1 MIYPHKKFFIEKKLV
16 IIMVLE
22 NLEPKIVWDIF
33 ENIIA
38 KTPRPSKHEERIRE
52 VIKDF
57 IFKVGKSNNTDF
69 QIYQDGVGNI
79 LIKKPATPGQ
89 ESIPPIMLQAH
100 LDMVCETD
108 KPEGFDFF
116 TQGIPIRIQNNGEWV
131 DADGTTLGA
140 DNGIGVAFAIAILID
155 TSIESHGP
163 IEVLFTVNE
172 EDGFDGATLLDPS
185 KLSIESKLMIN
196 LDGGP
201 LGEIVI
207 GSVCGRRVRFS
218 KKFTWKEYMESD
230 DLEFNELLIHGLLSG
245 HSGGDIH
252 LPRAN
257 ANKLVSR
264 ILSKIHQEIKIYVCK
279 WQGGTKSNV
288 IPAKSLI
295 KFGIKVKDHDKF
307 EELLNEE
314 ISSIYQYYEKFEPNL
329 KIENKKVSP
338 ENYLS
343 NEDSRLL
350 ISTIHIIP
358 NGVLKKS
365 HIYERFI
372 ESSNNLAIVNTEND
386 KEIIWLYPRSI
397 IRSELDSFCVSMKQL
412 GELGCWRVFLR
423 PVLPEW
429 LPDLE
434 SKFLEHVKKQYDT
447 LLEKPV
453 KTNIIHGGLE
463 TGMISTRISGLQMVA
478 LGPTVEGL
486 HSPSERLKISDV
498 GIIYELL
505 KRIVFNIKEINY

>member
-1 MIYPHKKFFIEKKLV
+1 
-16 IIMVLE
+16 MVLE
-22 NLEPKIVWDIF
+22 NLKPKIVWDIF
-33 ENIIA
+33 EIIA
-38 KTPRPSKHEERIRE
+38 NTPRPSRHEERIRE

-57 IFKVGKSNNTDF
+57 ILEAGKSNNIDYKLF
-69 QIYQDGVGNI
+69 QDDVGNI
-79 LIKKPATPGQ
+79 LIKKPATSGL
-89 ESIPPIMLQAH
+89 ESNPPILLQAH

-108 KPEGFDFF
+108 KLEGFDF
-116 TQGIPIRIQNNGEWV
+116 TNKGIPLRIQKNNEWV

-140 DNGIGVAFAIAILID
+140 DDGIGVAFAIAILVD

-163 IEVLFTVNE
+163 IEVLLTVNE

-185 KLSIESKLMIN
+185 KLSIESKLMVN

-201 LGEIVI
+201 LEEIVI

-218 KKFTWKEYMESD
+218 KKFTRKEYKESD
-230 DLEFNELLIHGLLSG
+230 DLEFYELLVHGLLSG

-264 ILSKIHQEIKIYVCK
+264 ILSKIHQEMEIYVCK

-295 KFGIKVKDHDKF
+295 KFGINVKDHEKF

-338 ENYLS
+338 DNYLS

-350 ISTIHIIP
+350 ISTTHIIP
-358 NGVLKKS
+358 HGVLKKS
-365 HIYERFI
+365 HIYERFV

-397 IRSELDSFCVSMKQL
+397 IRSELDSFCVSMNQL
-412 GELGCWRVFLR
+412 GELGCWSVFLR

-434 SKFLEHVKKQYDT
+434 SKFLEYVKKQYDT
-447 LLEKPV
+447 LMEKPI

-463 TGMISTRISGLQMVA
+463 TGMISTKISGLQMVS

-498 GIIYELL
+498 GKIYELL
-505 KRIVFNIKEINY
+505 KRIVSNIKELKSN

>member
-1 MIYPHKKFFIEKKLV
+1 
-16 IIMVLE
+16 MVLE
-22 NLEPKIVWDIF
+22 NLKPKIVWDIF
-33 ENIIA
+33 EMISN
-38 KTPRPSKHEERIRE
+38 TPRPSRHEERIRE

-57 IFKVGKSNNTDF
+57 ILEAGKSNNTDY
-69 QIYQDGVGNI
+69 QIYQDDVGNI
-79 LIKKPATPGQ
+79 LIKKPATSGL
-89 ESIPPIMLQAH
+89 ESNPPIMLQAH

-116 TQGIPIRIQNNGEWV
+116 NKGIPLRIQKNNEWV

-140 DNGIGVAFAIAILID
+140 DDGIGVAFAIAILID

-172 EDGFDGATLLDPS
+172 EDGFDGATQLDP
-185 KLSIESKLMIN
+185 KALDIKSKLMIN
-196 LDGGP
+196 LDAGP

-207 GSVCGRRVRFS
+207 GSVGGRRIRFS
-218 KKFTWKEYMESD
+218 KKFTWKEYKESD
-230 DLEFNELLIHGLLSG
+230 DLEFYELLVHGLLSG
-245 HSGGDIH
+245 HSGEDIH

-264 ILSKIHQEIKIYVCK
+264 ILSKIHQEMKIYVCK

-295 KFGIKVKDHDKF
+295 KFGIKVKDYEEF

-338 ENYLS
+338 DKYLS
-343 NEDSRLL
+343 NEDSTVLL
-350 ISTIHIIP
+350 STIHIIP
-358 NGVLKKS
+358 HGVLKKS
-365 HIYERFI
+365 HIYEGFT

-386 KEIIWLYPRSI
+386 NEVIWLYPRSI
-397 IRSELDSFCVSMKQL
+397 IRSELNNFCVSIKQL
-412 GELGCWRVFLR
+412 GELGGWRVFLR

-434 SKFLEHVKKQYDT
+434 SKFLEYVKKQCDT

-453 KTNIIHGGLE
+453 KTNVVHGGLE

-478 LGPTVEGL
+478 LGPTVEAL

-498 GIIYELL
+498 EKIYELL
-505 KRIVFNIKEINY
+505 KRIISDIKELKTN

>member
-1 MIYPHKKFFIEKKLV
+1 
-16 IIMVLE
+16 MVLE
-22 NLEPKIVWDIF
+22 NLKPKIVWDIF
-33 ENIIA
+33 ENIVA
-38 KTPRPSKHEERIRE
+38 NTPRPSRHEERIRE

-57 IFKVGKSNNTDF
+57 ISKAGKSNNTDY
-69 QIYQDGVGNI
+69 QIYQDDIGNL
-79 LIKKPATPGQ
+79 LIKKPATSGL
-89 ESIPPIMLQAH
+89 ESNPPILLQAH

-116 TQGIPIRIQNNGEWV
+116 NKGIPLRIQKNNEWV

-140 DNGIGVAFAIAILID
+140 DDGIGIAFAIAILVD

-163 IEVLFTVNE
+163 IEVLLTVNE
-172 EDGFDGATLLDPS
+172 EDGFDGATQLDP
-185 KLSIESKLMIN
+185 KALDIESKLMIN
-196 LDGGP
+196 LDAGP

-207 GSVCGRRVRFS
+207 GSVCGRRIRFS
-218 KKFTWKEYMESD
+218 KKFTWKEYKESD
-230 DLEFNELLIHGLLSG
+230 DLEFYELLIHGLLSG

-264 ILSKIHQEIKIYVCK
+264 ILSKIHQEIKIFVCK

-295 KFGIKVKDHDKF
+295 KFGIKEKDYEKF

-314 ISSIYQYYEKFEPNL
+314 ISSISQYYEKFEPNL

-338 ENYLS
+338 DNYLS
-343 NEDSRLL
+343 NEDSRIL
-350 ISTIHIIP
+350 ISTTHIIP
-358 NGVLKKS
+358 HGVLKKS
-365 HIYERFI
+365 HIYEGFV
-372 ESSNNLAIVNTEND
+372 ESSNNLATVNTEND

-397 IRSELDSFCVSMKQL
+397 IRSELESFCVSMKQL

-434 SKFLEHVKKQYDT
+434 SKFLEYVKKQYDT

-453 KTNIIHGGLE
+453 KTNVVHAGLE

-478 LGPTVEGL
+478 LGPTVESL

-498 GIIYELL
+498 GPIYELL
-505 KRIVFNIKEINY
+505 KRIVSNIKELKIN

>member
-1 MIYPHKKFFIEKKLV
+1 
-16 IIMVLE
+16 MVLE
-22 NLEPKIVWDIF
+22 NLKPKIVWDIF
-33 ENIIA
+33 EMISN
-38 KTPRPSKHEERIRE
+38 TPRPSRHEERIRE

-57 IFKVGKSNNTDF
+57 ILKAGKSNNTDY
-69 QIYQDGVGNI
+69 QIYQDDVGNI
-79 LIKKPATPGQ
+79 LIKKPATSGL
-89 ESIPPIMLQAH
+89 ESNPPIMLQAH

-116 TQGIPIRIQNNGEWV
+116 NKGIPIRIQENNEWV

-140 DNGIGVAFAIAILID
+140 DDGIGVAFAIAILVD

-163 IEVLFTVNE
+163 IEVLLTVNE
-172 EDGFDGATLLDPS
+172 EDGFDGATQLDP
-185 KLSIESKLMIN
+185 KALDIKSKLMIN
-196 LDGGP
+196 LDAGP
-201 LGEIVI
+201 LGEITI
-207 GSVCGRRVRFS
+207 GSVGGRRVRFS
-218 KKFTWKEYMESD
+218 KKFTWKEYKESD
-230 DLEFNELLIHGLLSG
+230 DLEFYELLVQGLLSG
-245 HSGGDIH
+245 HSGEDIH

-257 ANKLVSR
+257 ANKLLSR
-264 ILSKIHQEIKIYVCK
+264 ILSKINQEMKIYVCK

-295 KFGIKVKDHDKF
+295 KFGIKVKDYEEF

-314 ISSIYQYYEKFEPNL
+314 IASIYQYYEKFEPNL

-338 ENYLS
+338 DNYLS

-358 NGVLKKS
+358 HGVLKKS
-365 HIYERFI
+365 HFYEGFI

-397 IRSELDSFCVSMKQL
+397 IRSELNSFCVSMKQL
-412 GELGCWRVFLR
+412 GELGGWRVFLR

-434 SKFLEHVKKQYDT
+434 SKFLEYVKKQCDT

-453 KTNIIHGGLE
+453 KTNVVHGGLE
-463 TGMISTRISGLQMVA
+463 TGMISTRISGLQMVS
-478 LGPTVEGL
+478 LGPTVEAL

-498 GIIYELL
+498 GKIYELL
-505 KRIVFNIKEINY
+505 KRIISNIKELKTN

>member
-1 MIYPHKKFFIEKKLV
+1 
-16 IIMVLE
+16 MVLE
-22 NLEPKIVWDIF
+22 NLKPKIVWDIF
-33 ENIIA
+33 ENIVSN
-38 KTPRPSKHEERIRE
+38 TPRPSRHEEKIRE

-57 IFKVGKSNNTDF
+57 ILEAGKSNNTDF

-79 LIKKPATPGQ
+79 LIKKPATSGL
-89 ESIPPIMLQAH
+89 ESNPPILLQAH

-116 TQGIPIRIQNNGEWV
+116 NKGIPLHIQKNNEWV

-140 DNGIGVAFAIAILID
+140 DDGIGVAFAIAILVD

-172 EDGFDGATLLDPS
+172 EDGFDGATQLDPS

-196 LDGGP
+196 LDAGP

-207 GSVCGRRVRFS
+207 GSVCGRRIRFS
-218 KKFTWKEYMESD
+218 KKFTWKEYKESD
-230 DLEFNELLIHGLLSG
+230 DLEFYELLVHGLLSG
-245 HSGGDIH
+245 HSGEDIN

-264 ILSKIHQEIKIYVCK
+264 ILSKIHQKIKIYVCK
-279 WQGGTKSNV
+279 WQGGSKTNV

-295 KFGIKVKDHDKF
+295 KFGIKVKDHEKF

-329 KIENKKVSP
+329 KIKNKKVSP
-338 ENYLS
+338 DNYLS
-343 NEDSRLL
+343 KDDSRLL
-350 ISTIHIIP
+350 ISTINIIP
-358 NGVLKKS
+358 HGVLKKS
-365 HIYERFI
+365 HVYEGFV

-397 IRSELDSFCVSMKQL
+397 IRSELDSFCVSIKQL
-412 GELGCWRVFLR
+412 GELGHWRVFLR

-434 SKFLEHVKKQYDT
+434 SKFLEYVKKQYET

-453 KTNIIHGGLE
+453 KTNVIHGGLE

-478 LGPTVEGL
+478 LGPTVESL

-498 GIIYELL
+498 GKIYELL
-505 KRIVFNIKEINY
+505 KRIVSNIKELKTN

>member
-1 MIYPHKKFFIEKKLV
+1 
-16 IIMVLE
+16 MVLE
-22 NLEPKIVWDIF
+22 NLKPKIVWDIF
-33 ENIIA
+33 ENVVANI
-38 KTPRPSKHEERIRE
+38 PRPSRHEERIRE

-57 IFKVGKSNNTDF
+57 ILKAGKSSNTDY
-69 QIYQDGVGNI
+69 QIYQDGIGNI
-79 LIKKPATPGQ
+79 LIKKPATSGL
-89 ESIPPIMLQAH
+89 ESNPPIMLQAH

-108 KPEGFDFF
+108 KPEGFDFLNK
-116 TQGIPIRIQNNGEWV
+116 GIPLRIQENNEWV

-140 DNGIGVAFAIAILID
+140 DDGIGVAFAIAILID
-155 TSIESHGP
+155 PSIESHGP

-185 KLSIESKLMIN
+185 KLNIESKLMIN

-201 LGEIVI
+201 VGEIVI

-218 KKFTWKEYMESD
+218 KKFTWKEYKESD
-230 DLEFNELLIHGLLSG
+230 DLEFYSLFVHGLLSG
-245 HSGGDIH
+245 HSGGDIN

-257 ANKLVSR
+257 ANKLLSR
-264 ILSKIHQEIKIYVCK
+264 ILSKINQEMKIYICK

-295 KFGIKVKDHDKF
+295 TFGIKVKDHDEF

-338 ENYLS
+338 DNYLS
-343 NEDSRLL
+343 NEETRLL
-350 ISTIHIIP
+350 MSTINIIP
-358 NGVLKKS
+358 HGVLKKS
-365 HIYERFI
+365 HVYEGFV

-386 KEIIWLYPRSI
+386 NEIIWLYPRSI
-397 IRSELDSFCVSMKQL
+397 IRSELNSFCVSMKQL

-434 SKFLEHVKKQYDT
+434 SKFLEYVKKQYDT

-453 KTNIIHGGLE
+453 KTNVIHGGLE

-478 LGPTVEGL
+478 LGPTVEAL

-498 GIIYELL
+498 GKIYELL
-505 KRIVFNIKEINY
+505 KRIVSNIKELKTN

>member
-1 MIYPHKKFFIEKKLV
+1 
-16 IIMVLE
+16 MVLE
-22 NLEPKIVWDIF
+22 NLKPKIVWDIF
-33 ENIIA
+33 EMISN
-38 KTPRPSKHEERIRE
+38 TPRPSRHEERIRE

-57 IFKVGKSNNTDF
+57 ILEAGKSNNTNY

-79 LIKKPATPGQ
+79 LIKKPATPGL
-89 ESIPPIMLQAH
+89 ESNPPIMLQAH

-116 TQGIPIRIQNNGEWV
+116 NKGIPIRIQENNEWV

-140 DNGIGVAFAIAILID
+140 DDGIGVAFALAILID
-155 TSIESHGP
+155 TSIKSHGP

-172 EDGFDGATLLDPS
+172 EDGFDGATQLDP
-185 KLSIESKLMIN
+185 KTLDIKSKLMIN
-196 LDGGP
+196 LDAGP

-218 KKFTWKEYMESD
+218 KKFTWKEYKESD
-230 DLEFNELLIHGLLSG
+230 DLEFYELLVHGLLSG

-264 ILSKIHQEIKIYVCK
+264 ILSKIHQEIKIFVCK

-295 KFGIKVKDHDKF
+295 KFGIKVKDHEKF

-314 ISSIYQYYEKFEPNL
+314 ISSIYKYYEKFEPNL

-338 ENYLS
+338 DNYLS
-343 NEDSRLL
+343 NEDSTVLL
-350 ISTIHIIP
+350 STIHIIP
-358 NGVLKKS
+358 HGVLKKS
-365 HIYERFI
+365 HIYEGFV
-372 ESSNNLAIVNTEND
+372 ESSNNLAIINTEND
-386 KEIIWLYPRSI
+386 KEIIWIYPRSI
-397 IRSELDSFCVSMKQL
+397 IRSELNSFCVSMKQL

-434 SKFLEHVKKQYDT
+434 SKFLEYVKKQYDT

-453 KTNIIHGGLE
+453 KTNIIHAGLE
-463 TGMISTRISGLQMVA
+463 TGMISTRVSGLQMIA
-478 LGPTVEGL
+478 LGPTVEAL

-498 GIIYELL
+498 GKIYELL
-505 KRIVFNIKEINY
+505 KRIISDIKELKTN

>member
-1 MIYPHKKFFIEKKLV
+1 
-16 IIMVLE
+16 MVLE
-22 NLEPKIVWDIF
+22 NLKPKIVWDIF
-33 ENIIA
+33 ENIVSN
-38 KTPRPSKHEERIRE
+38 TPRPSRHEEKIRE

-57 IFKVGKSNNTDF
+57 ILEAAKSNNTDF

-79 LIKKPATPGQ
+79 LIKKPATLGL
-89 ESIPPIMLQAH
+89 ESNPPIMLQAH

-116 TQGIPIRIQNNGEWV
+116 NKGIPLRIQKNNEWV

-140 DNGIGVAFAIAILID
+140 DDGIGVAFAIAILVD

-172 EDGFDGATLLDPS
+172 EDGFDGATQLDPS

-196 LDGGP
+196 LDAGP

-207 GSVCGRRVRFS
+207 GSVCGRRIRFS
-218 KKFTWKEYMESD
+218 KKFTWKEYKESD
-230 DLEFNELLIHGLLSG
+230 DLEFYELLVHGLLSG
-245 HSGGDIH
+245 HSGEDIN

-264 ILSKIHQEIKIYVCK
+264 ILSKIHQKIKIFVCK

-295 KFGIKVKDHDKF
+295 KFGIKVKDHEKF

-329 KIENKKVSP
+329 KIKNKKVSP
-338 ENYLS
+338 DNYLS
-343 NEDSRLL
+343 KDDSRLL
-350 ISTIHIIP
+350 ISTINIIP
-358 NGVLKKS
+358 HGVLKKS
-365 HIYERFI
+365 HVYEGFV

-397 IRSELDSFCVSMKQL
+397 IRSELDSFCVSIKQL
-412 GELGCWRVFLR
+412 GELGHWRVFLR

-434 SKFLEHVKKQYDT
+434 SKFLEYVKKQYET
-447 LLEKPV
+447 LLEKTV
-453 KTNIIHGGLE
+453 KTNVIHGGLE

-478 LGPTVEGL
+478 LGPTVESL

-498 GIIYELL
+498 GKIYELL
-505 KRIVFNIKEINY
+505 KRIVSNIKELKTN

>member
-1 MIYPHKKFFIEKKLV
+1 
-16 IIMVLE
+16 MVLE
-22 NLEPKIVWDIF
+22 NLNPKIVWDLF
-33 ENIIA
+33 ENIVSN
-38 KTPRPSKHEERIRE
+38 TPRPSRHEERIRE

-57 IFKVGKSNNTDF
+57 ILETGKSNNTDY

-79 LIKKPATPGQ
+79 LIKKPATPGL
-89 ESIPPIMLQAH
+89 ESNPPILLQAH

-116 TQGIPIRIQNNGEWV
+116 NKGIPLRIQKNNEWV

-140 DNGIGVAFAIAILID
+140 DDGIGVAFALAILVD

-172 EDGFDGATLLDPS
+172 EDGFDGATQLDP
-185 KLSIESKLMIN
+185 KALDIKSKLMIN
-196 LDGGP
+196 LDAGP

-207 GSVCGRRVRFS
+207 GSVCGRRIRFS
-218 KKFTWKEYMESD
+218 KKFSWKEYKKSD
-230 DLEFNELLIHGLLSG
+230 DLEFYELLVHGLLSG
-245 HSGGDIH
+245 HSGEDIH

-264 ILSKIHQEIKIYVCK
+264 ILSKINQVMKIYVCK

-295 KFGIKVKDHDKF
+295 KFGIKVKDHEEF

-314 ISSIYQYYEKFEPNL
+314 IASIYQYYEKFEPNL

-338 ENYLS
+338 DNYLS

-350 ISTIHIIP
+350 LSTIHIIP
-358 NGVLKKS
+358 HGVLKKS
-365 HIYERFI
+365 HFYEGFI

-397 IRSELDSFCVSMKQL
+397 IRSELNSFCVSMKQL

-434 SKFLEHVKKQYDT
+434 SKFLEYVKKQYDT

-453 KTNIIHGGLE
+453 KTNVIHGGLE

-478 LGPTVEGL
+478 LGPTVEAL

-498 GIIYELL
+498 GKIYELL
-505 KRIVFNIKEINY
+505 KRIVSDIKELKTN

>member
-1 MIYPHKKFFIEKKLV
+1 
-16 IIMVLE
+16 MVLE
-22 NLEPKIVWDIF
+22 NLKPKIVWDIF
-33 ENIIA
+33 EMISN
-38 KTPRPSKHEERIRE
+38 TPRPSRHEERIRE

-57 IFKVGKSNNTDF
+57 ILEAGKSNNTEY
-69 QIYQDGVGNI
+69 QIYQDDVGNI
-79 LIKKPATPGQ
+79 LIKKPATSGL
-89 ESIPPIMLQAH
+89 ESNPPILLQAH

-108 KPEGFDFF
+108 KLEGFDFF
-116 TQGIPIRIQNNGEWV
+116 NKGIPLRIQTNNEWV

-140 DNGIGVAFAIAILID
+140 DDGIGVAFAIAILVD

-163 IEVLFTVNE
+163 IEVLLTVNE

-185 KLSIESKLMIN
+185 KLSIESKLMVN

-201 LGEIVI
+201 FGEIVI

-218 KKFTWKEYMESD
+218 KKFTWKEYKESD
-230 DLEFNELLIHGLLSG
+230 DLEFYELLVHGLLSG

-264 ILSKIHQEIKIYVCK
+264 ILSKIHQKMKIYVCK

-295 KFGIKVKDHDKF
+295 KFGININDHEIF

-338 ENYLS
+338 TNYLS
-343 NEDSRLL
+343 DEDSRLL
-350 ISTIHIIP
+350 ISTTHIIP
-358 NGVLKKS
+358 HGVLKKS
-365 HIYERFI
+365 HIYEGFV

-386 KEIIWLYPRSI
+386 EEIIWLYPRSI
-397 IRSELDSFCVSMKQL
+397 IRSELDSFCVSMNQL
-412 GELGCWRVFLR
+412 GELGCWSVFLR
-423 PVLPEW
+423 PILPEW

-434 SKFLEHVKKQYDT
+434 SKFLEYVKKQYDA

-463 TGMISTRISGLQMVA
+463 TGMISTKISGLQMVS

-486 HSPSERLKISDV
+486 HSPSEKLRISDV
-498 GIIYELL
+498 GKIYELL
-505 KRIVFNIKEINY
+505 KRIVSDIKELKIN

>member
-1 MIYPHKKFFIEKKLV
+1 
-16 IIMVLE
+16 MVLE
-22 NLEPKIVWDIF
+22 NLKPKIVWDIF
-33 ENIIA
+33 ENIVS
-38 KTPRPSKHEERIRE
+38 KTPRPSRHEERIRE
-52 VIKDF
+52 VIKEF
-57 IFKVGKSNNTDF
+57 ILKAGKSNNIDYKLF
-69 QIYQDGVGNI
+69 QDDVGNI
-79 LIKKPATPGQ
+79 LIKKPATSGL
-89 ESIPPIMLQAH
+89 ESNPPILLQAH

-116 TQGIPIRIQNNGEWV
+116 NKGIPLRIQENNEWV

-140 DNGIGVAFAIAILID
+140 DDGIGVAFAIAILVD

-218 KKFTWKEYMESD
+218 KKFTWKEYKESD
-230 DLEFNELLIHGLLSG
+230 DLEFYELSVHGLLSG

-257 ANKLVSR
+257 ANKLVSI
-264 ILSKIHQEIKIYVCK
+264 ILSKIHQEMKIYVCK

-295 KFGIKVKDHDKF
+295 KFGINAKDQEKF

-338 ENYLS
+338 NNYLS

-350 ISTIHIIP
+350 ISTAHIIP
-358 NGVLKKS
+358 HGVLKKS
-365 HIYERFI
+365 HIYEGFV

-386 KEIIWLYPRSI
+386 EEIIWLYPRSI
-397 IRSELDSFCVSMKQL
+397 IRSELDSFCVSMNQL
-412 GELGCWRVFLR
+412 GELGCWSVFLR

-434 SKFLEHVKKQYDT
+434 SKFLGYVKKQYDT

-463 TGMISTRISGLQMVA
+463 TGMISTKISGIQMVS

-498 GIIYELL
+498 GKIYELL
-505 KRIVFNIKEINY
+505 KRIVSDVNELKTN